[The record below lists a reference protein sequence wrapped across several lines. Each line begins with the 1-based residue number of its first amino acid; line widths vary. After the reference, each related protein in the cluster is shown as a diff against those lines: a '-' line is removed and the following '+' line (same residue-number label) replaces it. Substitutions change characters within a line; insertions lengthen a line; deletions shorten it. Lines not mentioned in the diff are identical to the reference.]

1 MGARFLGWDV
11 EFKDSTNNLTYT
23 TEIVDLAIGADISS
37 SIVMCTIKFL
47 VDASF
52 IKYFLKKHEG
62 TLTLTNKL
70 IYTDDSAETFMVDLQ
85 SVSNFGSVIGRDT
98 DMKQPNNIIIPIRY
112 MCKSGLQLLNAR
124 VGGIYEKKKLE
135 EIIQDLYSQSKC
147 DLPLKLE
154 KLENQNKYESIH
166 VQESSFTEAIRYLNN
181 QYGFYSNM
189 LLNFGDTFY
198 DNSPEWV
205 INNINKIKRE
215 EVKLYFLQY
224 DQSIKKENKGIDDK
238 VYYTYIPINIKNNFT
253 QIIKKIPMMAKFIS
267 FDNERFMKRKDI
279 PFSKTLK
286 ELNFLSSNDQ
296 FDQLMELETKMY
308 SGSRMDQTN
317 YSIKDMIQRVG
328 MTAYQIPQITIP
340 NPFKLSHFKIGTT
353 INFISQSTGF
363 IDADV
368 KLKEVGWFLRIKQG
382 NEGNGGSV
390 WNTQLKIRTCAT
402 SYMESN

>member
-1 MGARFLGWDV
+1 MNILQPYEGKPQNIL
-11 EFKDSTNNLTYT
+11 SINN
-23 TEIVDLAIGADISS
+23 AIN
-37 SIVMCTIKFL
+37 
-47 VDASF
+47 
-52 IKYFLKKHEG
+52 E
-62 TLTLTNKL
+62 
-70 IYTDDSAETFMVDLQ
+70 
-85 SVSNFGSVIGRDT
+85 
-98 DMKQPNNIIIPIRY
+98 
-112 MCKSGLQLLNAR
+112 
-124 VGGIYEKKKLE
+124 
-135 EIIQDLYSQSKC
+135 IQDLYSQSKC

-224 DQSIKKENKGIDDK
+224 DQSIKKENKEIDDK

-253 QIIKKIPMMAKFIS
+253 QLIKKIPMMAKFIS